1 VRVASGGTGL
11 LAETRARVGGGL
23 SALRSAP
30 KIPAVIVLISVVTA
44 IGGPLIAP
52 HSAIDPDLA
61 NARRPPAMLENGSIR
76 HVLGTDWQGRDVLSR
91 IIVGTRVSLAVAA
104 MCILIGGLA
113 GSALGLL
120 AGYRGAW
127 IDALIMRTV
136 DVSLAFPSI
145 LLALILAV
153 TVGPSFWVVV
163 TVLVFLIWARY
174 ARLVRGEVLS
184 WKQRDF
190 VALAR
195 MAGASSTR
203 IVLIHIL
210 PNVVNSI
217 VVLSTLQVGWAIL
230 VEASLSFLGAGV
242 PPPTPTWGGMISDGR
257 NYVDTLWWISV
268 FPGIAVILVVL
279 SFNLLGDWL
288 QDLLDPKFTE
298 PRFRRGVGG

>member
-1 VRVASGGTGL
+1 VRVTSGGAGPL
-11 LAETRARVGGGL
+11 GGARLRVRGAL
-23 SALRSAP
+23 FALRRAP
-30 KIPAVIVLISVVTA
+30 RIPTVIVLVSVMTA
-44 IGGPLIAP
+44 IAGPLIAP

-61 NARRPPAMLENGSIR
+61 HIRKPPVLLENGNIR
-76 HVLGTDWQGRDVLSR
+76 YLLGTDWQGRDVLSR

-104 MCILIGGLA
+104 MCILVGGLA

-120 AGYRGAW
+120 AGYCGGW
-127 IDALIMRTV
+127 IDALIMRSV

-195 MAGASSTR
+195 VAGATSTR
-203 IVLIHIL
+203 IVVIHIL

-217 VVLSTLQVGWAIL
+217 LVLSTLQVGWAIL

-288 QDLLDPKFTE
+288 RDVLDPKASQ
-298 PRFRRGVGG
+298 V

>member
-1 VRVASGGTGL
+1 VRVGSGRTGAP
-11 LAETRARVGGGL
+11 AEALARVGRGL
-23 SALRSAP
+23 SALRGAP
-30 KIPAVIVLISVVTA
+30 KIPTVIVLISLATA
-44 IGGPLIAP
+44 VGGPLIAP

-61 NARRPPAMLENGSIR
+61 NVRKPPALLENGSLR
-76 HVLGTDWQGRDVLSR
+76 YLLGTDWQGRDVLSR

-104 MCILIGGLA
+104 MCILIGGLT
-113 GSALGLL
+113 GSVLGLL
-120 AGYRGAW
+120 AGYRSGW

-195 MAGASSTR
+195 VAGASSTR
-203 IVLIHIL
+203 IVLVHIL
-210 PNVVNSI
+210 PNVANSI
-217 VVLSTLQVGWAIL
+217 LVLSTLQVGWAIL

-268 FPGIAVILVVL
+268 FPGFAVVLVVL

-288 QDLLDPKFTE
+288 RDVLDPKSS
-298 PRFRRGVGG
+298 PL